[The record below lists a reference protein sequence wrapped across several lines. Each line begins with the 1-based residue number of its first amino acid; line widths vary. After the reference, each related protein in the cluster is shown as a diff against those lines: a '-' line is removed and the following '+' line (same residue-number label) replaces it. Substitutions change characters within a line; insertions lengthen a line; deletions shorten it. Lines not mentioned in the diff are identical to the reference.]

1 MGAPGFMVMG
11 LLCWGT
17 VMPTCDWACE
27 EEKSLGFIRI
37 LAANTVQF
45 NSLPIIETQLNICA
59 PLSFGFWISHFF
71 ILYGAYGHFDFA
83 SSPSKED
90 EEYLFT
96 CIYDYSLFV
105 GTCQCL
111 LLGIC
116 GTAMVVHGNFLV
128 PSISTQ
134 SPFQMQSPSKNW
146 KFMWLLLKK
155 HCPKPCP
162 ALPRQKGE
170 MHVVSW
176 ILEL

>member
-1 MGAPGFMVMG
+1 M
-11 LLCWGT
+11 
-17 VMPTCDWACE
+17 
-27 EEKSLGFIRI
+27 
-37 LAANTVQF
+37 
-45 NSLPIIETQLNICA
+45 
-59 PLSFGFWISHFF
+59 
-71 ILYGAYGHFDFA
+71 YGAYGRFDFA

-155 HCPKPCP
+155 HCPTPCP

-176 ILEL
+176 ILELDSRISCLLNSLKIVLDSYVSCHCSSNMMSIFFQVLAEKMEELLDFDKYAN